1 MSSYKTKFWL
11 EDYKSL
17 FKDPKFLP
25 SSSQSIQERMNSISR
40 LIIILSLIIMLFFG
54 LGEGITFLL
63 IGLVIIISIYY
74 GRGGMIQENYQP
86 STNFKPRELV
96 TVANIPT
103 DRPDPVLYPKYL
115 REIQSVKQPAV
126 SQIHCGPQAQYQLP
140 LNQTQM
146 SVNQNLAD
154 GNLIK
159 YGAQCQEVSR
169 NQLLANGGK
178 DGLKV
183 NRNTLIAPVVVP
195 RPYEFQYWRAN
206 NLSGLSIINEPR
218 MQDKYRS
225 GYYVTSC
232 NKKEISP
239 AWDTSCAKQELFTKR
254 MGKLQESIESY
265 KPENNINDLKYSG
278 GMGKLEGYTEGYNYQ
293 NNYSESNISPLPSE
307 DIPNYPY
314 TYSVSK
320 INDETYMQPGDVLTA
335 GGYNRNNLRHNLPSN
350 LAVGNCQKNSIFN
363 VYNKD
368 LYTQTIQ
375 PGYYSRSQ
383 ILDPISANIGISY
396 DQQFV
401 PTTVEKSKDGL
412 TYLEHDPRVF
422 KPEQKCENPVN
433 PDINNVYDPRFYGYG
448 TSYRSYVDRLT
459 GQPRFYYDDIDAIRR
474 PNYITRSKIDTFDYA
489 ETYGPMKPQEKIISD
504 DNDIRSKVQE
514 QFLDD
519 SLFFRTGLQES
530 LMRKRNNE
538 LAQLRAF
545 PHSRAGYKTGC

>member
-335 GGYNRNNLRHNLPSN
+335 GGYNRNNLRHN
-350 LAVGNCQKNSIFN
+350 K
-363 VYNKD
+363 
-368 LYTQTIQ
+368 
-375 PGYYSRSQ
+375 
-383 ILDPISANIGISY
+383 
-396 DQQFV
+396 
-401 PTTVEKSKDGL
+401 
-412 TYLEHDPRVF
+412 
-422 KPEQKCENPVN
+422 
-433 PDINNVYDPRFYGYG
+433 
-448 TSYRSYVDRLT
+448 
-459 GQPRFYYDDIDAIRR
+459 
-474 PNYITRSKIDTFDYA
+474 
-489 ETYGPMKPQEKIISD
+489 
-504 DNDIRSKVQE
+504 
-514 QFLDD
+514 
-519 SLFFRTGLQES
+519 
-530 LMRKRNNE
+530 RK
-538 LAQLRAF
+538 
-545 PHSRAGYKTGC
+545 